1 MTRLLIALLLTT
13 TALAQQVERAAIS
26 KTVTLTA
33 TPDGTPPLVF
43 QWYRDGAAIPGAT
56 AATYVITPFTA
67 EHAGLYH
74 VTVSNEAGS
83 VTSNKV
89 QLVPVKSP
97 TKATVTVS
105 IAVGTVN
112 P

>member
-1 MTRLLIALLLTT
+1 MA
-13 TALAQQVERAAIS
+13 
-26 KTVTLTA
+26 
-33 TPDGTPPLVF
+33 PLRWSSSGIVMA
-43 QWYRDGAAIPGAT
+43 RRSPGAT
-56 AATYVITPFTA
+56 ASTHVITPFTA

-97 TKATVTVS
+97 TKATVTVN